1 MNIVADGYHLDVSLS
16 TDSGDWTAWSEWGP
30 CSGDCEQDG
39 VRNYRYKARD
49 CISSSYHVA
58 HSVNKYKSYLPGQ
71 GSVLQISPDFLE
83 PVQCATWY
91 DEDIQSLALYL

>member
-1 MNIVADGYHLDVSLS
+1 MKYRHLDVSLS

-58 HSVNKYKSYLPGQ
+58 HCTGSRKSGEICNTDSCPGKY
-71 GSVLQISPDFLE
+71 D
-83 PVQCATWY
+83 
-91 DEDIQSLALYL
+91 LYLFTVIYRMNKNSNNCQ